1 MSDEGKARILS
12 KLVEED
18 KARVAVEEDKPLE
31 EESVEV
37 LAEVWTLEKDEVP
50 LVPHLKKF
58 FSPSAWLIVEEE
70 LNALKQQSKKG
81 IYGRGWGRKY
91 MLEWTKIQI
100 VMK

>member
-37 LAEVWTLEKDEVP
+37 LAEV
-50 LVPHLKKF
+50 
-58 FSPSAWLIVEEE
+58 
-70 LNALKQQSKKG
+70 
-81 IYGRGWGRKY
+81 
-91 MLEWTKIQI
+91 
-100 VMK
+100 